1 MPVTK
6 IPGSRSMAMQSPSDS
21 ASLNLMLR
29 AGLKASPDIGVQISL
44 GWRIG
49 GPRAFHGV
57 FDVAGDAVGQR
68 GERGLVRNAK
78 ADDFGSAAFDGTP
91 LHPGFD
97 FFARPVRPSGFMI
110 KMRADMLEP
119 QVGHAFQKGRPLA
132 ASQAIRQTR
141 RSLVHGGEVVAVNP
155 LRLQFERSRPFAEFR
170 AGRLADGERAFRRIE
185 IVLADV
191 QDRQT
196 ADGGIIDALVE
207 YPLFPGSL
215 AKEGSRQPPLA
226 AHGECQGRSGRD
238 GNRITQN
245 GGGGDEADGLRCQMG
260 GPASAPGTA
269 GLTAVQLRRQ
279 LIDAPAAR
287 QVMIVGPVMAVDNI
301 ARPQRRDNTDG
312 NRLLTKSKMRGRPHL
327 LLAI

>member
-97 FFARPVRPSGFMI
+97 FFARPVRPAGFMI

-119 QVGHAFQKGRPLA
+119 PVGHAFQKGRPLA
-132 ASQAIRQTR
+132 AS
-141 RSLVHGGEVVAVNP
+141 
-155 LRLQFERSRPFAEFR
+155 
-170 AGRLADGERAFRRIE
+170 
-185 IVLADV
+185 
-191 QDRQT
+191 
-196 ADGGIIDALVE
+196 
-207 YPLFPGSL
+207 
-215 AKEGSRQPPLA
+215 
-226 AHGECQGRSGRD
+226 GECQGRSGRD
-238 GNRITQN
+238 GNRLTQN